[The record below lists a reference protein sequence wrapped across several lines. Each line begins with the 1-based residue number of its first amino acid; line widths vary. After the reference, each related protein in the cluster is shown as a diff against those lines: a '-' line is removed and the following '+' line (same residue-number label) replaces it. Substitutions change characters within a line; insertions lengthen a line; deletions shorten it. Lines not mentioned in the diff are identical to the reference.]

1 MSRKIIIN
9 SVVDFEPEKKRI
21 SGKKG
26 TSSLSASAALC
37 FELLIDNV
45 GDLVTHDQFYDYAW
59 RRFGMEPTST
69 SLYQNISALRKSLI
83 KAGLQQD
90 IIRTMPRR
98 GFLLSPLTQ
107 INRTEPERIVVDDVN
122 AKEMTM
128 EDKKEKDDFIN
139 FNVVA
144 EMEPSKTVLPLN
156 SESHVV
162 ICRNSKVGWM
172 LACLAGMVIGGGTY
186 YIDLNMHVPPVF
198 SEKPVYYKGC
208 VIYSNDKND
217 FEGDEMF
224 RVVDDLNL
232 KCENNRYAYLTSYR
246 FSDRVSLVIC
256 RNPLNDKIPS
266 ECYSLYYI
274 EDMRK

>member
-1 MSRKIIIN
+1 MS
-9 SVVDFEPEKKRI
+9 
-21 SGKKG
+21 
-26 TSSLSASAALC
+26 
-37 FELLIDNV
+37 
-45 GDLVTHDQFYDYAW
+45 
-59 RRFGMEPTST
+59 
-69 SLYQNISALRKSLI
+69 
-83 KAGLQQD
+83 
-90 IIRTMPRR
+90 
-98 GFLLSPLTQ
+98 
-107 INRTEPERIVVDDVN
+107 
-122 AKEMTM
+122 
-128 EDKKEKDDFIN
+128 
-139 FNVVA
+139 
-144 EMEPSKTVLPLN
+144 
-156 SESHVV
+156 
-162 ICRNSKVGWM
+162 
-172 LACLAGMVIGGGTY
+172 
-186 YIDLNMHVPPVF
+186 PPVF

>member
-128 EDKKEKDDFIN
+128 GDKKEKDDFIN

-144 EMEPSKTVLPLN
+144 EMEPSKTVLPLK

-172 LACLAGMVIGGGTY
+172 LACLSGMVIGGITY

-198 SEKPVYYKGC
+198 SEKPVHYKGC

>member
-26 TSSLSASAALC
+26 TSSLSASAVLC

-59 RRFGMEPTST
+59 RRYGMEPTPT
-69 SLYQNISALRKSLI
+69 SLYQNISALRKSLS
-83 KAGLQQD
+83 KAGLQQN

-107 INRTEPERIVVDDVN
+107 IDRTEPERIVVDDVS
-122 AKEMTM
+122 AKEMNR
-128 EDKKEKDDFIN
+128 EDIKEKDDFIN
-139 FNVVA
+139 CNVVA
-144 EMEPSKTVLPLN
+144 EMEPAKPVLPLK

-162 ICRNSKVGWM
+162 MCRNSKMGWM
-172 LACLAGMVIGGGTY
+172 IACLSGMVIGVITY
-186 YIDLNMHVPPVF
+186 YMDVNMHVAPVF
-198 SEKPVYYKGC
+198 SERPVYYKGC
-208 VIYSNDKND
+208 VIYSNNKND

-224 RVVDDLNL
+224 RLVDDLNL
-232 KCENNRYAYLTSYR
+232 RCENNRYAYLTSYR

-256 RNPLNDKIPS
+256 RNPLKDKTPS
-266 ECYSLYYI
+266 ECHSLYYI
-274 EDMRK
+274 EDVRK

>member
-144 EMEPSKTVLPLN
+144 EMEPSKPVLPLK

-172 LACLAGMVIGGGTY
+172 LACLSGMVIGGITY

-217 FEGDEMF
+217 FEGGEMF
-224 RVVDDLNL
+224 RVVDGLNL

>member
-21 SGKKG
+21 SGRKG

-69 SLYQNISALRKSLI
+69 SLYQNISALRKSLS

-107 INRTEPERIVVDDVN
+107 INRTEPERMVVDDVN
-122 AKEMTM
+122 AEEMAI
-128 EDKKEKDDFIN
+128 EDIKEKDGFIN

-144 EMEPSKTVLPLN
+144 EMKPSKPVLPFK
-156 SESHVV
+156 SKSHVV
-162 ICRNSKVGWM
+162 KCRNSKMGWM
-172 LACLAGMVIGGGTY
+172 IACLSGMIIGVITY
-186 YIDLNMHVPPVF
+186 YMDVNMQVASVF
-198 SEKPVYYKGC
+198 SERPVYYKGC
-208 VIYSNDKND
+208 VIYSNNKND

-224 RVVDDLNL
+224 RLVDDLNL
-232 KCENNRYAYLTSYR
+232 RCENNRYVYLTSYR

-256 RNPLNDKIPS
+256 RSHLNDKIPS
-266 ECYSLYYI
+266 ECHSLYYI

>member
-172 LACLAGMVIGGGTY
+172 LACLAGMVIGGVTY

>member
-9 SVVDFEPEKKRI
+9 SVVDFEPEKKRV

-98 GFLLSPLTQ
+98 GFLLSPLAQ
-107 INRTEPERIVVDDVN
+107 IKRTEPERIAVDDVN
-122 AKEMTM
+122 VKEMTR
-128 EDKKEKDDFIN
+128 EDIKEKDELIKL
-139 FNVVA
+139 NVVA
-144 EMEPSKTVLPLN
+144 EMEPSKPVLPLKR
-156 SESHVV
+156 ESHVV
-162 ICRNSKVGWM
+162 MCRKSKTRWVI
-172 LACLAGMVIGGGTY
+172 ACLSGMVFGITTY
-186 YIDLNMHVPPVF
+186 YMDVNMHVAPVF
-198 SEKPVYYKGC
+198 SAKPVYYKGC
-208 VIYSNDKND
+208 VIYSNNKND

-224 RVVDDLNL
+224 RLVDHLNL
-232 KCENNRYAYLTSYR
+232 RCENNRYAYLTSYR
-246 FSDRVSLVIC
+246 FSDRVSLIIC
-256 RNPLNDKIPS
+256 RKPLSGKAAS
-266 ECYSLYYI
+266 ECHSLYYI